1 MPALVREVFPLAW
14 TSSARGEPEP
24 GIRMENLEGGET
36 VLVVEE
42 ETFTRSVAVS
52 MLERYG
58 YTVLTA
64 TSGQEVPHV

>member
-1 MPALVREVFPLAW
+1 
-14 TSSARGEPEP
+14 
-24 GIRMENLEGGET
+24 MENLEGGET

-64 TSGQEVPHV
+64 NERTRSAAHF

>member
-1 MPALVREVFPLAW
+1 
-14 TSSARGEPEP
+14 
-24 GIRMENLEGGET
+24 MENLEGGET

-64 TSGQEVPHV
+64 TNGQEVLHMFDSLAFSRHLWKFSVIRAPAPS